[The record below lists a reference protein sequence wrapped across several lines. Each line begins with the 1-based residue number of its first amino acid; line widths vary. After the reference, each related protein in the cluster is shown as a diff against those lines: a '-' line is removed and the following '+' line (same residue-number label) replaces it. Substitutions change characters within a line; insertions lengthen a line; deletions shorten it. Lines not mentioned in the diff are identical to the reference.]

1 MELGNP
7 IDFTG
12 RAVIVT
18 GGTKGIGAAIAE
30 AFLSAG
36 AEVMVCGRST
46 SVALPS
52 PGGRQAAFVPA
63 DVRDPTAAARLVAA
77 TVQRFGRLDVLVNNA
92 GGSPDADAATV
103 SPRFV
108 ERVVTLNLLAP
119 FYVAQAANLVMR
131 EQPEGGSVINIGSV
145 SAHDPQPGTAAYS
158 AAKAGLL
165 GLTRALALEWAP
177 KVRVNHITA
186 GLIRTAN
193 ATALYGEDDGAAV
206 AGIVPMGRLAVPADV
221 AHACLWLAGPH
232 SSYVNGADLAVH
244 GGGEIPARELARRE
258 PEPPFSSP

>member
-18 GGTKGIGAAIAE
+18 GGTQGIGAAIAE
-30 AFLSAG
+30 AFLAAG
-36 AEVMVCGRST
+36 AEVMVCGRT
-46 SVALPS
+46 TPATLPS
-52 PGGRQAAFVPA
+52 SDGRHAVFRST
-63 DVRDPTAAARLVAA
+63 DVRDPAAAAQLVAA
-77 TVQRFGRLDVLVNNA
+77 TAERFGRLDVLVNNA
-92 GGSPDADAATV
+92 GGSPDADAATA
-103 SPRFV
+103 SPRFA
-108 ERVVTLNLLAP
+108 ERVVALNLLAP

-131 EQPEGGSVINIGSV
+131 EQPEGGCVINIGSV
-145 SAHDPQPGTAAYS
+145 SAHHPQPGTAAYS

-186 GLIRTAN
+186 GPIRTAS

-244 GGGEIPARELARRE
+244 GGGEIPARDLARRA
-258 PEPPFSSP
+258 PRPPFSSP